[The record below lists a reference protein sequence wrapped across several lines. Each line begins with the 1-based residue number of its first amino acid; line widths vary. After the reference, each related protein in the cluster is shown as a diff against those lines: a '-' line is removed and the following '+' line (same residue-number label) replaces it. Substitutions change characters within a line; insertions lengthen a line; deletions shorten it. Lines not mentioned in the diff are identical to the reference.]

1 LRDNMKRLL
10 ILALLAT
17 MIPLWAAGQQQ
28 SVTKVLTITVSAS
41 PISFPVV
48 SVPNMIVGTAIS
60 TITFSTSGGVAPYV
74 YSISVGSLPTGLT
87 LSSAGVLSGT
97 PTIAGSYSFTVQVAD
112 SELTPQTATQS
123 FTVNVAALLSI
134 TTTSLPA
141 GTAAAS
147 YSAMLAATGGTTPY
161 TWSLSSGTL
170 PAGLTLSA
178 AGVISGTPTTP
189 GTYTITVKVTD
200 AGH

>member
-1 LRDNMKRLL
+1 MKRLL